1 MSENKKQKQQ
11 SANELPV
18 VKNEDVEF
26 AAEVADADDF
36 EAAERAQAADNRQ
49 EEQ

>member
-11 SANELPV
+11 SANQLPI

-36 EAAERAQAADNRQ
+36 EAAERAQSADYRQ

>member
-1 MSENKKQKQQ
+1 MSQKQNQ
-11 SANELPV
+11 KEQNQITCL
-18 VKNEDVEF
+18 KNEDVEF

-36 EAAERAQAADNRQ
+36 EAAERAQSADYRQ